1 MVTSIEGRRRRGQQG
16 MRCLDG
22 MTDSM
27 ELSLSKLR
35 VGDGQEAWCAAVH
48 GVTKSQTQLSDWTEL
63 NGHIYHSWKL
73 VLGFLPPIPYKQ
85 IHFFWFGNLESLSLF
100 FAYTGLGSV
109 GRNQAPLGRQPDLL
123 NCMWITSQLLT
134 LLSAWANLGGLDCV
148 NEELRRQSL
157 TSIVTGIHKTGNIE
171 TNTSGWWAAFFTFQ
185 LDARMSH
192 QKGPGDMQRSNR
204 WMLLP
209 RCPAL
214 RGVAGEMSGR
224 KQPSW
229 ESLGHFCCQ
238 F

>member
-1 MVTSIEGRRRRGQQG
+1 MAIVQARILEWVAVPSSRGSSQPRDWTQVSGITGRFFAVWATQKPLCPNSHLLMVTSIEGRRRRGQQG

-22 MTDSM
+22 ITDSM
-27 ELSLSKLR
+27 ELSLSKLI

-134 LLSAWANLGGLDCV
+134 LLSVWANLGGLDCV

-157 TSIVTGIHKTGNIE
+157 TSIVTGIHKTGN
-171 TNTSGWWAAFFTFQ
+171 T
-185 LDARMSH
+185 
-192 QKGPGDMQRSNR
+192 
-204 WMLLP
+204 
-209 RCPAL
+209 
-214 RGVAGEMSGR
+214 
-224 KQPSW
+224 
-229 ESLGHFCCQ
+229 
-238 F
+238 